1 MKIIWSKENFIIER
15 MDVDEPVEEPKKPD
29 DWDDPA
35 TDRSQVAKE
44 MVDKAFTDDGISS
57 QAVRDQLADELV
69 NSFNEGKTTTWKTVT
84 DNVLNNLKNNPPEE
98 PVFINVPATTGG
110 APGRSIL
117 ALPTGINETF
127 GGDPIQ
133 DVAKVGTNGKESV
146 VDKNAR
152 IARAKQVVNT
162 INSII
167 STAGPFTTSI
177 DLHMEGEYSDN
188 TKSGPERASA
198 SADNAKD
205 MRDPATAAAA
215 MFDLVDNVS
224 NYYESTTPPSEG
236 GPSTAV
242 MKSKL
247 DKAVQA
253 TVRATAARAQMVAEK
268 TAKTFVGVRG
278 GGDGAQMAAP
288 DLIPPEVTSG
298 LPPDLQTTPGSLAPD
313 DLAALQHIKLNLG
326 DDSPQFKTLAETYFE
341 DSTSDGSAV
350 DQAKAA
356 LNEAYKNPG
365 GKMVINGTSHLLM
378 TMHTDL
384 QDPIFGK
391 YNAKTRVWSGGA
403 VMASDGT
410 LTESGKKFLIKLGIM
425 SDGSDAEVAKTKEL
439 LGYIKERIVEERGDA
454 SETGG
459 KGLGGQSGSGGIPNL
474 HSNMKDAFKGLRTDM
489 KVEFTGAASLANLAV
504 GDDPNVVALQKLDD
518 LLDKPGDGP
527 AGPIDIL
534 LPDVM
539 LDNNGI
545 ELSDLKAEVQRV
557 DADFQGPVQE
567 GDASKKINDVRRKM
581 IAGME
586 NLIENIMPKNSTD
599 AVKMA
604 EFRSAVIDSL
614 RAGSPQAK
622 VMSIDDLSNPAAPI
636 QVTKE
641 GVVISTP
648 ETNPAVL
655 GTACDAIIGSPD
667 GYTNRVFDDNSSMT
681 SKERKAAQASILHR
695 LSNHMYTTGGGGDGF
710 GPIDTCKDLDQSRL
724 YSTHKAF
731 LNAAQLAADGKNGGS
746 DTYKG
751 QMKTVADTCKTLM
764 SQGYNTDGSF
774 KEGTDAEAARQKLSD
789 HVNIIGPHFNEGFS
803 GDSFEGPFYDDGNP
817 IAAKCKP
824 IPTTSSGPFH
834 IDNNTDPPTS
844 HSSER

>member
-1 MKIIWSKENFIIER
+1 M
-15 MDVDEPVEEPKKPD
+15 
-29 DWDDPA
+29 A
-35 TDRSQVAKE
+35 
-44 MVDKAFTDDGISS
+44 MVDKAFIGDGISS

-69 NSFNEGKTTTWKTVT
+69 KSFNTPDEETTWKTVT

-133 DVAKVGTNGKESV
+133 DVAKVGTNGKETA

-152 IARAKQVVNT
+152 IARAKHVVNT

-177 DLHMEGEYSDN
+177 EVHMEGAYSDD
-188 TKSGPERASA
+188 TKSGPGRASA
-198 SADNAKD
+198 SADNAND

-341 DSTSDGSAV
+341 VDAGSDSAV

-365 GKMVINGTSHLLM
+365 GKMVINGTLHLLM

-391 YNAKTRVWSGGA
+391 YNAKNRVWSGGA

-410 LTESGKKFLIKLGIM
+410 LTESGKNFLIKLGIM
-425 SDGSDAEVAKTKEL
+425 SDGSDA
-439 LGYIKERIVEERGDA
+439 R
-454 SETGG
+454 
-459 KGLGGQSGSGGIPNL
+459 GGQDQGIVRLYKRANRRRERRCEWDGWKRVRGPEWIRR
-474 HSNMKDAFKGLRTDM
+474 HPQPIFKCERCLQGFARGHQGNGQR
-489 KVEFTGAASLANLAV
+489 GA
-504 GDDPNVVALQKLDD
+504 DRVVA
-518 LLDKPGDGP
+518 
-527 AGPIDIL
+527 
-534 LPDVM
+534 
-539 LDNNGI
+539 
-545 ELSDLKAEVQRV
+545 
-557 DADFQGPVQE
+557 
-567 GDASKKINDVRRKM
+567 
-581 IAGME
+581 
-586 NLIENIMPKNSTD
+586 
-599 AVKMA
+599 
-604 EFRSAVIDSL
+604 
-614 RAGSPQAK
+614 
-622 VMSIDDLSNPAAPI
+622 
-636 QVTKE
+636 
-641 GVVISTP
+641 
-648 ETNPAVL
+648 
-655 GTACDAIIGSPD
+655 
-667 GYTNRVFDDNSSMT
+667 
-681 SKERKAAQASILHR
+681 H
-695 LSNHMYTTGGGGDGF
+695 F
-710 GPIDTCKDLDQSRL
+710 GR
-724 YSTHKAF
+724 
-731 LNAAQLAADGKNGGS
+731 
-746 DTYKG
+746 
-751 QMKTVADTCKTLM
+751 
-764 SQGYNTDGSF
+764 
-774 KEGTDAEAARQKLSD
+774 
-789 HVNIIGPHFNEGFS
+789 
-803 GDSFEGPFYDDGNP
+803 
-817 IAAKCKP
+817 
-824 IPTTSSGPFH
+824 
-834 IDNNTDPPTS
+834 
-844 HSSER
+844 